1 MASNEFTSGPLRDFS
16 SIEAGTFG
24 FSDIELLS
32 DSGHNNV
39 YRAKMSG
46 KWVVLKTAKQE
57 EGAFTRNQLL
67 FLPRSITNH
76 AHYHSSTCQLREI
89 YLIILDFS
97 PDIYLTST

>member
-67 FLPRSITNH
+67 FLPRSITNPLN
-76 AHYHSSTCQLREI
+76 YQFTQLPTTPITTQVPVNYERI
-89 YLIILDFS
+89 
-97 PDIYLTST
+97 T